1 MLAADEALVV
11 KAGGPTLVRP
21 GLSADIYSGKAVM
34 MKLMGPFD
42 MAGGGGSLRSGRV
55 LFRDPLAKALVVI
68 LELHLDVIFFFRLC
82 VIPLHLVRNSQVF
95 LS

>member
-42 MAGGGGSLRSGRV
+42 MAGGGGSLQCC
-55 LFRDPLAKALVVI
+55 F
-68 LELHLDVIFFFRLC
+68 E
-82 VIPLHLVRNSQVF
+82 IPLQR
-95 LS
+95 LSSSS

>member
-1 MLAADEALVV
+1 MLAAEEALVV
-11 KAGGPTLVRP
+11 KTGGPTLVRP

-55 LFRDPLAKALVVI
+55 LFRDPLERA
-68 LELHLDVIFFFRLC
+68 FG
-82 VIPLHLVRNSQVF
+82 Q
-95 LS
+95 